1 MAKSYP
7 SLATPWT
14 VACRAPLSMVF
25 LRQEYWSQ
33 LSLPSPGDLPD
44 PGTEPMSPALAGE
57 LFTTETSG
65 KPQTVY
71 TVGPL
76 VT

>member
-7 SLATPWT
+7 SLATPQT

-44 PGTEPMSPALAGE
+44 PGTEPMSPTLAGE
-57 LFTTETSG
+57 FFTTETSG

>member
-1 MAKSYP
+1 
-7 SLATPWT
+7 
-14 VACRAPLSMVF
+14 MVF

-44 PGTEPMSPALAGE
+44 PGTEPMSPTLAGE
-57 LFTTETSG
+57 FFTTETSG